1 MGQILIV
8 QAQMNVTIKS
18 CRFVWSMFG
27 WKDSWMKNSNTLM
40 LQVLWETSTQNQ
52 MVNKYFKYGDAS
64 HQFNNMICHKN
75 LTVPASL
82 TILMKKKKNSDYKI
96 SVGFVGN
103 KSSVKMVNLKKKSVN
118 SVVINAVLIVI
129 MLCEDSQDSL

>member
-1 MGQILIV
+1 
-8 QAQMNVTIKS
+8 
-18 CRFVWSMFG
+18 
-27 WKDSWMKNSNTLM
+27 
-40 LQVLWETSTQNQ
+40 
-52 MVNKYFKYGDAS
+52 
-64 HQFNNMICHKN
+64 
-75 LTVPASL
+75 
-82 TILMKKKKNSDYKI
+82 MKKKKNSDYKI